1 LESLPKVKK
10 SPILLVPPT
19 KAEIAANKKQMEA
32 KVKELLDYGY
42 KKKKIVEKLFL
53 KVVKMTEELE
63 RLNRTNK
70 LEKINFAKMDLLL
83 EEIDDV
89 KNFFLEDTFVKV
101 FIDAVQSYI
110 VHQELEFAKI
120 VVRPVYNLIE
130 KQVKQIDWLYAHKF
144 WLFSLAG
151 GMDATLEIVKRN
163 AKLWMNIP
171 KKYDTPNTITK
182 ETK

>member
-1 LESLPKVKK
+1 
-10 SPILLVPPT
+10 
-19 KAEIAANKKQMEA
+19 
-32 KVKELLDYGY
+32 
-42 KKKKIVEKLFL
+42 
-53 KVVKMTEELE
+53 
-63 RLNRTNK
+63 
-70 LEKINFAKMDLLL
+70 MDLLL

-120 VVRPVYNLIE
+120 VVRPVHNLIE

-163 AKLWMNIP
+163 AKVWMNIP
-171 KKYDTPNTITK
+171 KKYDTTNTITK
-182 ETK
+182 EST